1 MRGSAKRYFHF
12 LCISADSKQEFV
24 KKSFSSFV
32 EFELFLIKTDEL
44 EVCKHQQ
51 LKFVIATAKI

>member
-12 LCISADSKQEFV
+12 LWISANSKQEFL

-32 EFELFLIKTDEL
+32 EFELFLLKTN
-44 EVCKHQQ
+44 
-51 LKFVIATAKI
+51 

>member
-12 LCISADSKQEFV
+12 LWISVNSKQEFF

-32 EFELFLIKTDEL
+32 EFELFLLKTN
-44 EVCKHQQ
+44 
-51 LKFVIATAKI
+51 

>member
-12 LCISADSKQEFV
+12 LWILADSKQEFI
-24 KKSFSSFV
+24 KKSFCYFV
-32 EFELFLIKTDEL
+32 EFELFLLKTNEL
-44 EVCKHQQ
+44 EVCKHRQ